1 MHPLILVLYAVCF
14 AMLVLGVFVIKAT
27 GEMRERTKAAES
39 DFQRWLADGDSKTD
53 ECHAKAQTRQ
63 AG

>member
-1 MHPLILVLYAVCF
+1 MHPLILVLYAVCI

-39 DFQRWLADGDSKTD
+39 DFQRWLANGDSKFD
-53 ECHAKAQTRQ
+53 ERHAQARTRQ